1 MGLAA
6 DTPAD
11 RVEQLILLS
20 ERLMKAVREEIDA
33 LDTKRYD
40 DAARLSQEAAPLA
53 ALYRRETERAH
64 KQPELIKAAPEAR
77 KRVLIQAT
85 EQLEAVLDEHAGKI
99 GALREL
105 TEGLV
110 HAIADYVAGERSR
123 LAGYGPGAQ
132 NADQYSRSAITLD
145 AQA

>member
-20 ERLMKAVREEIDA
+20 ERLMKAVREELNA
-33 LDTKRYD
+33 LNAKQYEE
-40 DAARLSQEAAPLA
+40 AARLGQEAAPLA

-64 KQPELIKAAPEAR
+64 KQPDLIKAAPETR
-77 KRVLIQAT
+77 KKALIQAT
-85 EQLEAVLDEHAGKI
+85 EKLEAVLDEHAAKI
-99 GALREL
+99 SALREL

-110 HAIADYVAGERSR
+110 HSIADYVAQQRSR
-123 LAGYGPGAQ
+123 SAGYGPGSSKS
-132 NADQYSRSAITLD
+132 DQYSRSAITLD
-145 AQA
+145 AKA